1 MHNTLDKNIS
11 LLKRYMNNANR
22 LTRIK
27 SVVQVVYFIN
37 DFIATGRSNK
47 YFVIIFL
54 VKYMNLCS

>member
-1 MHNTLDKNIS
+1 MFLP

-22 LTRIK
+22 LTRIE

-37 DFIATGRSNK
+37 YFIATGRSNK